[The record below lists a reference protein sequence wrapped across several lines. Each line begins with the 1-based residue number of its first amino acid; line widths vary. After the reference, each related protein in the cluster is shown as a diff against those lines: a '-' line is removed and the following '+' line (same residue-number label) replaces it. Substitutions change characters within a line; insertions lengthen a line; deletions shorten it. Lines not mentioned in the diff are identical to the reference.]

1 MLQAELSAARGI
13 SVVPGLP
20 QSGVGWV
27 QRERLVPAG
36 KSVDSFCFVSVLLAM
51 PRGVFDLSLENI
63 LIIRAFELVFG
74 AVAQKPVNLMYM
86 WFYGLQST
94 FLHVT
99 SRFL

>member
-1 MLQAELSAARGI
+1 MSQAELSAARGI

-20 QSGVGWV
+20 QSGVG
-27 QRERLVPAG
+27 RCARL
-36 KSVDSFCFVSVLLAM
+36 VDSFCFVSVLLAM

-74 AVAQKPVNLMYM
+74 DVAQKPVKLMYM

>member
-1 MLQAELSAARGI
+1 MSQAELSAAGAFRWCLGFLR
-13 SVVPGLP
+13 VVSGGHSESALYQQESLSTHFAVCVSCLP
-20 QSGVGWV
+20 C
-27 QRERLVPAG
+27 REG
-36 KSVDSFCFVSVLLAM
+36 Y
-51 PRGVFDLSLENI
+51 LSLENI

-74 AVAQKPVNLMYM
+74 AVAQKPVKLMYI